1 MAVARTLFGDAPT
14 RMDYDN
20 IPTVLFSNPNLGTVG
35 LTEAQA
41 RERCEDV
48 EIFIN
53 TFTPLR
59 HTLSGN
65 PEKTLMKLIVDKA
78 RSEEHTSELQS
89 LMRISYAVFCLT
101 KKQKKQTRTHKI

>member
-1 MAVARTLFGDAPT
+1 
-14 RMDYDN
+14 MDYDN

-65 PEKTLMKLIVDKA
+65 PEKTLMKLLVDKA
-78 RSEEHTSELQS
+78 SDRVVGCHMVGPDAGEILQG
-89 LMRISYAVFCLT
+89 IAIALT
-101 KKQKKQTRTHKI
+101 CGDRQSTRLNSRY